1 MGTAIVIFSYLA
13 FLYFYFLPVIQ
24 RGCKKLIALNVICF
38 AVSFILIMLNS
49 LDLNIFNPLEY
60 LLALTDKIHSNMLG
74 G

>member
-13 FLYFYFLPVIQ
+13 FLYFHFVPVIQ

-38 AVSFILIMLNS
+38 AVSFIFIMLNN
-49 LDLNIFNPLEY
+49 LDLNILNPLEQ
-60 LLALTDKIHSNMLG
+60 LLALADKIHSNILG